1 MFERTVVEALDRE
14 CKPLSSGS
22 PYVFFLAGAV
32 LGGCGVYVLLRPP
45 TFSDGGEEDVVKD
58 EQ

>member
-14 CKPLSSGS
+14 CKPMSPGS
-22 PYVFFLAGAV
+22 PYVFFLAGMV

-45 TFSDGGEEDVVKD
+45 NFSCEGEEDVKD
-58 EQ
+58 E